1 MTMTP
6 DELMMP
12 PRPANPLA
20 GYFRTPGMHVR
31 LPTNGA
37 FMPPGAVA
45 FAMDGQVPVYP
56 MRSADEM
63 LLKNADALMSGFAI
77 EKLIESCV
85 PAIKTPRLI
94 SSPDLDVIL
103 LAIRAATMGDVM
115 QLSPVCPQCE
125 TVNEA
130 HVGLAQVIATMKMI
144 PAECSV
150 RLNDEV
156 VVYIRPHNMED
167 ATRLGLASFEEQRK
181 LQGVEGED
189 QASQSLQMSRS
200 MARLANLNSDVMAE
214 CVIKVVVPTGAV
226 TDRQSIREFMGN
238 ISKVWTDKIN
248 AKLMELLSLGIDKH
262 FPMQC
267 SECKHQWN
275 ADIEFNPATF
285 FDSDS
290 SAS

>member
-1 MTMTP
+1 MTKSP
-6 DELMMP
+6 DELLSS
-12 PRPANPLA
+12 RPTNPLA

-37 FMPPGAVA
+37 FLPPGAVE
-45 FAMDGQVPVYP
+45 FTLDGQVPVYP
-56 MRSADEM
+56 MRTADEM

-103 LAIRAATMGDVM
+103 LAIRAVTMGDVM
-115 QLSPVCPQCE
+115 QLLPVCPECQ
-125 TVNEA
+125 TSNEA
-130 HVGLAQVIATMKMI
+130 AVSLPQVMATVQPV
-144 PAECSV
+144 PAECTV
-150 RLNDEV
+150 RLSDEV
-156 VVYIRPHNMED
+156 IAYIRPHNMED

-200 MARLANLNSDVMAE
+200 MARLANLNSEVLAD
-214 CVIKVVVPTGAV
+214 CVIKVVIPTGAV
-226 TDRQSIREFMGN
+226 TDRLAIREFMAN

-248 AKLMELLSLGIDKH
+248 AALMNMLALGIDKH
-262 FPMQC
+262 VPMKC
-267 SECKHQWN
+267 SECKHKWQ
-275 ADIEFNPATF
+275 AEIEFNPATF